1 MKLLSKERV
10 KRYALMLTMMMMTI
24 CAGAVPAKPGITRTL
39 KLSDGT
45 TITARL
51 VGDEN
56 GHFWIGQ
63 DGKTYIIND
72 DDVAKVVDSGT
83 IKANAKVRRQQS
95 NVRRCRRMAPRKVG
109 EVGSITGEKKGIIIL
124 VNFSDESFK
133 SSNNNALYNRIAN
146 EKNFTY
152 DDFKGS
158 MYDYFYAQSEGTFQ
172 LTFDVVGPVTVSQKR
187 SYYGSNDSDGND
199 KHPAEMIIEALELVD
214 NQVNFK
220 DYDWDG
226 DGEVDQVYV
235 VYAGKGEADGGAS
248 STIWPHEWT
257 LTEAVEYEDGTG
269 AQWLDGVKIDTYACG
284 GELNGETGTIAG
296 IGTMCHEFSHC
307 LGYPDFYDI
316 DYSGGQGMFE
326 WDLMDS
332 GSYNGDGYLP
342 AGFTSYER
350 WVAGWKIPTELTSTR
365 QISNMK
371 SLQDGGDSYI
381 IYNKGNR
388 NEYFLL
394 ENRQQTKWDA
404 GIPGEGLLILHV
416 DYDSGVWA
424 KNQPN
429 DVPSHQRMT
438 WVAADNKYQYTMYQ
452 GTKYYTSVG
461 AKNDPFPYGSVN
473 AFSATTTPAAKFY
486 NMNSDGTYYMDSS
499 IESITQNSDGTVSFK
514 FTSKEDPVTPP
525 EPTVED
531 GNFEFVTDA
540 STLVD
545 GDSIVLY
552 ALNGKENVVM
562 STTQNDNN
570 RNGTNDLTMNSDGSI
585 TPGSSVQIVTLEKSG
600 DKFLFNVGDGY
611 LYAASSS
618 KNYMRTKTT
627 ADDNAKATISISQDG
642 LATII
647 FQGKNTHNQLLFNPN
662 TNNGSPLFSCYEK
675 KSNNTSLPKIY
686 RQRKTT
692 LLVDGDVNGDGKL
705 DDSDVILLIN
715 IMLGK
720 ADENSAADVNN
731 DGVIGIGDVTALVN
745 MILNF

>member
-63 DGKTYIIND
+63 DGKTYTIND

-133 SSNNNALYNRIAN
+133 SSNNNALYNRISN

-152 DDFKGS
+152 DNFKGS